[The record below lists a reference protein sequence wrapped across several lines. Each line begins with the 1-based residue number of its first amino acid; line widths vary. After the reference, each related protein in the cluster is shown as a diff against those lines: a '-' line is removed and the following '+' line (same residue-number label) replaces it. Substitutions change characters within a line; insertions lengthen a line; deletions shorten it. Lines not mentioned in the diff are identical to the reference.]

1 MIKFFRKIRQRL
13 LSEGETR
20 KYFKYAIGEIFLV
33 VIGILLA
40 LQINNLNENRKNK
53 LQEEKYLKGILEN
66 INDDISELN
75 SLLERDT
82 LRLNNYTLL
91 QKALVDENIRSDGT
105 LMGQAIWATWEVLR
119 FDGNRVLFDD
129 MMSSGK
135 INLIQSDA
143 LKHGIQQYYNTCKK
157 MIDAA
162 NTNMLDF
169 QLYKRKAFGTNIDM
183 SARLEAMNP
192 PQWNGALNET
202 HNSFF
207 NKDGNDDEVKEF
219 VYNLSAMKTLVKSS
233 ATKRQSLI
241 KQARQLIKDTKE
253 YLGIQI
259 ESNSKDESTSVLKK
273 GAFIPSSPE
282 NKMPISDEELKA
294 YEGKYQF
301 VKKSKSAYLPAE
313 SIQLN
318 MIYIHNNHLVAH
330 TLPLGNRTSYY
341 LVAPD
346 EFKYSRSFLFNDDS
360 DTASLLFGRNNE
372 NQVDGLTFKGWGGT
386 YEFKKIK

>member
-82 LRLNNYTLL
+82 LRLTDYTLL
-91 QKALVDENIRSDGT
+91 QKSLVDENIRSDET
-105 LMGQAIWATWEVLR
+105 LMGGAIWASWEVLK

-143 LKHGIQQYYNTCKK
+143 LKQSILQYYNTCKK
-157 MIDAA
+157 VIDAA
-162 NTNMLDF
+162 NTNILDF
-169 QLYKRKAFGTNIDM
+169 QLYKRAALGTNIDM
-183 SARLEAMNP
+183 SARLENMNE
-192 PQWNGALNET
+192 PQWNGALSKP

-207 NKDGNDDEVKEF
+207 NKDVNDDEVKEF
-219 VYNLSAMKTLVKSS
+219 VYNLSAMKILVKSS
-233 ATKRQSLI
+233 AKKRQILI
-241 KQARQLIKDTKE
+241 NQAKQLIKDTNE
-253 YLGIQI
+253 YLGIQMK
-259 ESNSKDESTSVLKK
+259 SNSKDESASFVKK
-273 GAFIPSSPE
+273 ETFIPSSPE
-282 NKMPISDEELKA
+282 NKIPISDAELKA

-301 VKKSKSAYLPAE
+301 VKKSNSAYFSAE
-313 SIQLN
+313 SHQLN
-318 MIYIHNNHLVAH
+318 IIYIHNNHLMAH
-330 TLPLGNRTSYY
+330 TLPRNVRTSYY

-346 EFKYSRSFLFNDDS
+346 EFKYSRSFLFNDDFS
-360 DTASLLFGRNNE
+360 TASLLFGRNND
-372 NQVDGLTFKGWGGT
+372 NQVDGFIIKGWGGT
-386 YEFKKIK
+386 YEFKKIE